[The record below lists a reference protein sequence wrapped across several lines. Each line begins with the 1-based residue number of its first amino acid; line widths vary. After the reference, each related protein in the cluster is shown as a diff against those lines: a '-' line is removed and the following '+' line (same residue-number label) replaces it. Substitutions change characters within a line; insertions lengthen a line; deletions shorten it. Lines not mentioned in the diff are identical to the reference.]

1 VLLVCPLLAPWYRL
15 VEDGDRLL
23 LEHGRSAVVLEG
35 GAVRALLPR
44 LLPLLDGTRT
54 VAQIVAAVGEP
65 AAAAVEAALDLLEA
79 NGLLVEGPPPTSAE
93 TGTLAIAAA
102 YGLDPALV
110 LDRIRVTTVGV
121 VGSASAGE
129 HTARLLR
136 ADGLRFVQ
144 ELGWHEGGVDLAV
157 VAPSAEEVP
166 RLTDW
171 NHHALEQGIR
181 WLAIRPFDGAI
192 YAVGPLV
199 IPGESCCHEC
209 TELRLAAHL
218 QYGRRLA
225 LVHGVPPAAIPTA
238 GLAAA
243 AAGLAA
249 HLTLCWLAGADT
261 RLPGE
266 LYVLAAC
273 PELTLSSHPV
283 LRVPRCP
290 ACSDVERLAAP
301 LPWHEAEAA

>member
-1 VLLVCPLLAPWYRL
+1 LLLCPLLAPWYRL

-23 LEHGRSAVVLEG
+23 LEHGRTAVVLEG

-54 VAQIVAAVGEP
+54 VEQIVEAVGVP
-65 AAAAVEAALDLLEA
+65 AGEAVEAAIELLES
-79 NGLLVEGPPPTSAE
+79 NGLLVEGPPVASTESGA
-93 TGTLAIAAA
+93 LAIAAA
-102 YGLDPALV
+102 YGIEPALV
-110 LDRIRVTTVGV
+110 VDRVRLAKVGV
-121 VGSASAGE
+121 VGSSPAADQ
-129 HTARLLR
+129 TARLLR
-136 ADGLRFVQ
+136 GDGIRWVQ
-144 ELGWHEGGVDLAV
+144 DLGWQEGAVDLAV
-157 VAPSAEEVP
+157 VAPSADEAP
-166 RLTDW
+166 RLSDW
-171 NHHALEQGIR
+171 NRHALEQGIR
-181 WLAIRPFDGAI
+181 WLPLHPFDGAI
-192 YAVGPLV
+192 FAVGPLL

-218 QYGRRLA
+218 QYGRRLDLIHA
-225 LVHGVPPAAIPTA
+225 VPPVASPTA

-249 HLTLCWLAGADT
+249 HLAICWLAGADT

-266 LYVLAAC
+266 LYVLAAH
-273 PELTLSSHPV
+273 PELTLSSHHV

-290 ACSDVERLAAP
+290 ACSDAQRLAAP